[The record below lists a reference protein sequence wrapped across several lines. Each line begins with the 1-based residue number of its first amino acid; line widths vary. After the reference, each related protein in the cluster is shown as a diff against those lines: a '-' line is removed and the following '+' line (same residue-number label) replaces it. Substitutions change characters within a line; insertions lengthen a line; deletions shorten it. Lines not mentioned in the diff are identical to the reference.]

1 MANKSSYLLA
11 VLFIAN
17 PFVLLFYQN
26 CSVVPHP
33 HGEINSSSLK
43 TSVASEFKH
52 GFRQAESLG
61 IKNMK

>member
-1 MANKSSYLLA
+1 MANKSSFLLA

-33 HGEINSSSLK
+33 QGEISSSSHKKDL
-43 TSVASEFKH
+43 ASD
-52 GFRQAESLG
+52 FRQAESLG
-61 IKNMK
+61 VKNMK